1 MISFPSKKAEGEPYR
16 VAQRAASSSAQALC
30 LARCRLPAGGLCH
43 LGHHLLRDQGG
54 DRRRPALLSGR
65 NSLRGGGR
73 TIAWLAGPSR
83 PPDAGG
89 ETMAGGRSRWVFPRR
104 SFGHGRGGRPKLGG
118 APPPPLACQ
127 RHRPRPPPF
136 VPRVYPTAP

>member
-1 MISFPSKKAEGEPYR
+1 MIAAETVEKAEGEPYR
-16 VAQRAASSSAQALC
+16 VAQRAAASSVQALC

-43 LGHHLLRDQGG
+43 LGHHVLRDQGG

-73 TIAWLAGPSR
+73 TIARLASPSR

-89 ETMAGGRSRWVFPRR
+89 ETMA
-104 SFGHGRGGRPKLGG
+104 RGG
-118 APPPPLACQ
+118 
-127 RHRPRPPPF
+127 PRGLSAA
-136 VPRVYPTAP
+136 RCRKRRRG